1 MRALQVLADEP
12 ATVLEALRETLSAE
26 GPALLPLAPGASRAG
41 LPLEVH
47 KRVAVV
53 VQTSGTAGAPKRVAL
68 SADALLASAAASQ
81 AALGEPGTWVLAL
94 PVHYIAGL
102 QVLVRAIAT
111 GSEPV
116 LLPPGRFDPRA
127 FAAAVSGATGP
138 VYTSLVP
145 AQLATL
151 LGSSDPLVVAALPRV
166 AAALVGGQ
174 RLQSGLAG
182 AAAAAALRVVRTYGA
197 SETSGGCVY
206 DGVPLAGTITRIVDG
221 EVQLSGP
228 MLAEGYLDDPE
239 RTAYSFVHGDGHRWF
254 RTGDA
259 GNLEDGVLS
268 VTRRLDD
275 VIVSGGE
282 KVSLG
287 LVETVV
293 RELPG
298 LADAVVVRGPSA
310 RWGEVPVVATTT
322 ADRPGLLDAVRAAVE
337 ERLGAPARPESV
349 VTVDPLP
356 FLASGKPDRAR
367 ITALVAERAAR

>member
-1 MRALQVLADEP
+1 MLPAEP
-12 ATVLEALRETLSAE
+12 GRVLEALRTTLSAE
-26 GPALLPLAPGASRAG
+26 GPALLPIAPGAPTGG
-41 LPLEVH
+41 LPAEVP
-47 KRVAVV
+47 KRIAVV
-53 VQTSGTAGAPKRVAL
+53 VQTSGSAGAPKRVAL
-68 SADALLASAAASQ
+68 SADALLTSAAASQ
-81 AALGEPGTWVLAL
+81 AALGAPGTWILAL

-116 LLPPGRFDPRA
+116 LLPVGPFDPLA
-127 FAAAVSGATGP
+127 FAEAVHGGSGP

-151 LGSSDPLVVAALPRV
+151 LGSAEPRVVAALPRV

-174 RLQSGLAG
+174 RLQGGLAS
-182 AAAAAALRVVRTYGA
+182 AAAEAGLRVVRTYGA

-206 DGVPLAGTITRIVDG
+206 DGVPLAGTLARIVDG

-228 MLAEGYLDDPE
+228 MLAEGYLGDEE
-239 RTAYSFVHGDGHRWF
+239 RSAYAFLSDDGHRWY

-259 GNLEDGVLS
+259 GTLEDGVLA

-287 LVETVV
+287 LVEAVV
-293 RELPG
+293 REIPG
-298 LADAVVVRGPSA
+298 LTDAVVVRGPSA
-310 RWGEVPVVATTT
+310 RWGEVPVVVTTT
-322 ADRPGLLDAVRAAVE
+322 ERPGLLETLRDAVE
-337 ERLGAPARPESV
+337 ERLGTPARPDSIV
-349 VTVDPLP
+349 SVDPLP
-356 FLASGKPDRAR
+356 LLPSGKPDRVG
-367 ITALVAERAAR
+367 ITALVASRAAR